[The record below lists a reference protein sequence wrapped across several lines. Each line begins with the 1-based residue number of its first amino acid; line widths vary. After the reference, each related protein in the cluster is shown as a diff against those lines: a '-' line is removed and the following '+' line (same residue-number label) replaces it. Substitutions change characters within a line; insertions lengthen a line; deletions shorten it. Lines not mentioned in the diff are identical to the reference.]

1 MSRKSTEYKQCMSIL
16 QELHKKYPSYN
27 LGRHI
32 STALA
37 DYGDTWGISDKEFL
51 YALEK
56 YSMELENNVASDYD
70 VEKIIKD
77 AQNLSLDNL
86 YEDEEEDGY

>member
-1 MSRKSTEYKQCMSIL
+1 MSRKSSEYKQCIQKLLEL
-16 QELHKKYPSYN
+16 QKNYPNYG

-37 DYGDTWGISDKEFL
+37 DYGDTWGLSDREFL
-51 YALEK
+51 YALNK

-77 AQNLSLDNL
+77 AQNLSIDNL
-86 YEDEEEDGY
+86 YEDEEDEY